1 MVRFLQAGTAF
12 GDLPPVETPPRPII
26 PEPLGIRTDPAAAT
40 TTSHPV
46 LGGAST
52 WWRGHRFGVRKVSL
66 IPVLFGGRG
75 QSAAL
80 GQSPPCYTGPRATTL
95 LFSLFFFLIEGRH
108 VPACL
113 PLLFLLHSGDIETN
127 PGPYKCPTCNR
138 PWTRRTRGI
147 QCGGCDSWTHYNIRC
162 SGVRQHAHIPQGW
175 RCLRCHPSH
184 NTALPPLSS
193 PSTPPLPV
201 PSPLSPTLPPAPPCP
216 TSPPTPSL
224 TAPAPRLPPRG
235 GLRGAGVSPPALT
248 PSRPQNNTLNILQI
262 NTNGIRNKIM
272 ELRALLHEQHIHI
285 ATIQESKLT
294 TTSNTP
300 SFPGYTT
307 LRHDRPTRGG
317 GGLLTLIHKD
327 IPFTNTTAETHARM
341 RELQSTRIQ
350 IHKHHYNIYIPPQ
363 TLHRQDIHL
372 P

>member
-1 MVRFLQAGTAF
+1 M
-12 GDLPPVETPPRPII
+12 
-26 PEPLGIRTDPAAAT
+26 
-40 TTSHPV
+40 
-46 LGGAST
+46 
-52 WWRGHRFGVRKVSL
+52 
-66 IPVLFGGRG
+66 
-75 QSAAL
+75 
-80 GQSPPCYTGPRATTL
+80 
-95 LFSLFFFLIEGRH
+95 
-108 VPACL
+108 PACL
-113 PLLFLLHSGDIETN
+113 PLLLLLLSGDIETN

-138 PWTRRTRGI
+138 PWTRRTVGI

-162 SGVRQHAHIPQGW
+162 SGVRHHAHIPQGW
-175 RCLRCHPSH
+175 RCIRCHPSH
-184 NTALPPLSS
+184 NMTLPPLSS
-193 PSTPPLPV
+193 PSTPPPPV
-201 PSPLSPTLPPAPPCP
+201 SSPLSPTPLPLPLLPVSPLVGAPEERE
-216 TSPPTPSL
+216 SPPP
-224 TAPAPRLPPRG
+224 
-235 GLRGAGVSPPALT
+235 PPALT

-341 RELQSTRIQ
+341 TLDPTLEIQSTRIQ
-350 IHKHHYNIYIPPQ
+350 IQKHHYNIYIPPTDSTPSLNYLNTITNSYILGDFNAHDPVWLTTQ
-363 TLHRQDIHL
+363 NTDTRATTLQEQLDSYIILNNPIHPHVNPSKPTPLLHPPTFPL
-372 P
+372 PPPT